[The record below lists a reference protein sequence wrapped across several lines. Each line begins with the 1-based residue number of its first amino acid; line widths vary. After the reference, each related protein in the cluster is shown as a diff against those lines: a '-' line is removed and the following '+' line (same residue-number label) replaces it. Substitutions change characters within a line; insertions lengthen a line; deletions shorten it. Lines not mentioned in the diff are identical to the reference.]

1 MRYYL
6 KPLKVK
12 GDRLRLCRA
21 IAAGV
26 YLEPGALSLEEYP
39 GLETCP
45 FVAMSVR
52 RSLPKLGFVLLEGGN
67 DATPGIA

>member
-1 MRYYL
+1 MSGHCR
-6 KPLKVK
+6 
-12 GDRLRLCRA
+12 RLH
-21 IAAGV
+21 
-26 YLEPGALSLEEYP
+26 LEPGALSLEEYP

-67 DATPGIA
+67 DATPGIV